1 MRRDLVFAVIALSL
15 TGCATLQADS
25 TRATERL
32 LTEAGFQVK
41 AADTPEKAT
50 HLQQLTPGK
59 IIRREQN
66 GQVSYVYA
74 DRTLCNCLY
83 TGTEQQYQEYRR
95 LARLQTTADEE
106 KVVSEDASNP
116 GAWGIWGLFP

>member
-32 LTEAGFQVK
+32 LTEAGFQMK
-41 AADTPEKAT
+41 AADTPEKTA
-50 HLQQLTPGK
+50 HLQELKPGK

-66 GQVSYVYA
+66 GQASYFYA
-74 DRTLCNCLY
+74 DRNLCNCLY

-95 LARLQTTADEE
+95 LARQQNVAD
-106 KVVSEDASNP
+106 EDASI
-116 GAWGIWGLFP
+116 AEDSTDRWGIWGLVP